1 MSLFLHRRFYFLLF
15 LLFLWLWSTDQN
27 INTDAS
33 PLRNKQRQAVHKRPC
48 TVYWGRS
55 PDMQFNKAHYYFTL
69 SKVCVLWVIQDRES
83 SVDDDAR
90 VGKWQIEETCGE
102 VYDSGPRLLFQL
114 CWLCWLWN
122 CEESFGEVRWC
133 SSHSV
138 IPSYPPILTPADAPD
153 SLDLQAHVHRWPA
166 GSQHPGALK
175 LGNLLCLYSDSHGC
189 SSWMSSSSSNYN
201 NLVSSLWI
209 GIASYKVE
217 DFFFFSS
224 HFAHQS

>member
-1 MSLFLHRRFYFLLF
+1 MLLHWEISKGRLYIRGRVLF
-15 LLFLWLWSTDQN
+15 TG
-27 INTDAS
+27 
-33 PLRNKQRQAVHKRPC
+33 
-48 TVYWGRS
+48 GRS
-55 PDMQFNKAHYYFTL
+55 PDVQFNKAHYYFTL

-114 CWLCWLWN
+114 CWLWN
-122 CEESFGEVRWC
+122 REESFGEVRWC

-153 SLDLQAHVHRWPA
+153 SLDLQAHVHWWPA

-175 LGNLLCLYSDSHGC
+175 LGNLLCLYSDSHG
-189 SSWMSSSSSNYN
+189 SWMSLSSSNHN

-209 GIASYKVE
+209 GIASYKVD
-217 DFFFFSS
+217 DFFFFQFSFWTS
-224 HFAHQS
+224 KLKFLNDEIEHSAGRFSREALISPPALWVACPP